1 MSRPQETIVDS
12 KTGAVL
18 FGPEDYPFSRL
29 NAPGSF
35 FVRDS
40 RSFMVVSSV
49 LDAEKNTIITTV
61 KPQVPVRL
69 ASVLMCADPED
80 VAIVIYEGLGY
91 HRID

>member
-40 RSFMVVSSV
+40 RSYTVVSSV
-49 LDAEKNTIITTV
+49 LDAEKNTITTTV
-61 KPQVPVRL
+61 KPQTPVW
-69 ASVLMCADPED
+69 
-80 VAIVIYEGLGY
+80 LGY